1 MTTTER
7 MTETTTVTTDGHPAT
22 FRSRV
27 REHARA
33 VRTRITT
40 WVVLVT
46 ALALLTVG
54 VTSYLLE
61 TNRID
66 DRIRSAINQEMREFE
81 QLRTSGIDPETR
93 RAFTSA
99 DRLITVAL
107 QRNAPEQHELLLGII
122 PGRAPQTSSEQVGLE
137 AADRTA
143 MLASIDAQLPAGGF
157 ARIDTSAGEV
167 LLAVK
172 PVRDNTVRDG
182 EGNAAYVVAYFRD
195 LEQAQMEGA
204 IRTYAL
210 VALLALLLVAVGSW
224 MTAGRLLRPVRELR
238 DTARDI
244 SDTDLSRRIEVT
256 GDDDLSDLARTF
268 NAMLDRLERSF
279 AMHRSFLDD
288 AGHELRT
295 PITIVRGH
303 LEVADPTNPE
313 DMESTRALVLDE
325 LDRMGRLVDDL
336 IVLAK
341 SGQPDFVRTTP
352 VDAAALTDD
361 VLDKVR
367 ALGDRRWVLDQRA
380 EWVVPVDPQR
390 ITQAL
395 VQLATNAVQHT
406 APGDEIAVGS
416 AVQGGQVGW
425 WVRDNG
431 PGVQPGDVQRIFDRF
446 QRGRQTR
453 GHEGSGLGLSIVRAI
468 AQAHGGDVLLDSEP
482 GAGAAFTVVIP
493 LSADAVP
500 QRRAPSAYAADLDGG
515 GSR

>member
-1 MTTTER
+1 MRT
-7 MTETTTVTTDGHPAT
+7 
-22 FRSRV
+22 RV
-27 REHARA
+27 REHRRA

-99 DRLITVAL
+99 ERLITVAL

-122 PGRAPQTSSEQVGLE
+122 PRRTPLTSSEQVRLE
-137 AADRTA
+137 ATDRAA
-143 MLASIDAQLPAGGF
+143 MLASIDAQLPSGGF
-157 ARIDTSAGEV
+157 DRIDTTAGEV

-172 PVRDNTVRDG
+172 PVRDNG
-182 EGNAAYVVAYFRD
+182 EDAAYVVAYFRD
-195 LEQAQMEGA
+195 LEQEQMADA

-244 SDTDLSRRIEVT
+244 SHTDLSRRIEVT
-256 GDDDLSDLARTF
+256 GDDDLSELARTF
-268 NAMLDRLERSF
+268 NAMLDRLERSV

-303 LEVADPTNPE
+303 LEVADPANPE
-313 DMESTRALVLDE
+313 DVESTRALVLDE

-336 IVLAK
+336 IILAK
-341 SGQPDFVRTTP
+341 SGQPDFVRAAP

-380 EWVVPVDPQR
+380 EWIVPVDPQR
-390 ITQAL
+390 VTQAL

-406 APGDEIAVGS
+406 QPGDEIALGS

-425 WVRDNG
+425 WVRDSG
-431 PGVQPGDVQRIFDRF
+431 PGVPPADAQRIFDRF
-446 QRGRQTR
+446 QRGHQTR
-453 GHEGSGLGLSIVRAI
+453 GHDGSGLGLSIVRAI
-468 AQAHGGDVLLDSEP
+468 AQAHGGEVHLDSEP
-482 GAGAAFTVVIP
+482 GAGAAFTLVIP
-493 LSADAVP
+493 LPAGAVP
-500 QRRAPSAYAADLDGG
+500 KPQVRAPSAHRR
-515 GSR
+515 S